1 MNAEQAELQR
11 KNLDNFRR
19 TMLQRWRWTL
29 QGRAYPCRNPQYFSI
44 YKIRIDSYLD
54 QHRKHRMP

>member
-11 KNLDNFRR
+11 KNLDNFRQQ
-19 TMLQRWRWTL
+19 MLRRWRGTL

>member
-11 KNLDNFRR
+11 KNLDNFRQQ
-19 TMLQRWRWTL
+19 MLRRWRGTL

-44 YKIRIDSYLD
+44 YKVRIENIRKRG
-54 QHRKHRMP
+54 QP